1 MERIWINYWIDFGLF
16 ITFTICGGTGIMKL
30 PAFVR
35 WFVSI
40 GFPLSTLSFLHDV
53 SGIILIILVFI
64 HLMLHRKW
72 ISCMTKR
79 LFEKKNEDEC

>member
-16 ITFTICGGTGIMKL
+16 ITFIICGGTGIMKL

-40 GFPLSTLSFLHDV
+40 GFSLSTMSFLHDV
-53 SGIILIILVFI
+53 SGVIMVLLVFI
-64 HLMLHRKW
+64 HLVLHWKW
-72 ISCMTKR
+72 ITVMTKR
-79 LFEKKNEDEC
+79 LFKETGWR